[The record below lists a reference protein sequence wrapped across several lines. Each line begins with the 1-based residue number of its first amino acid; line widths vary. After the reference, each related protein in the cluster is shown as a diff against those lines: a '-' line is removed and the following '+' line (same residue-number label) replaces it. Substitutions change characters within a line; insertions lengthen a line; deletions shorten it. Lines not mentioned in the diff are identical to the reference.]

1 MCLRDRRRLNLG
13 EIVNGD
19 RLGEIRVEN
28 LLFSHII
35 ALLDNLALSLTDL
48 SPIVESP
55 KCEFRS
61 CFEERVVSGS
71 GYLNH
76 GKVGGLFLFLS
87 RG

>member
-1 MCLRDRRRLNLG
+1 MRLRDRRRLNLG
-13 EIVNGD
+13 KIVNSD

-28 LLFSHII
+28 LLLSHII
-35 ALLDNLALSLTDL
+35 ALLDNLALSLTHL
-48 SPIVESP
+48 SPIVERP

-61 CFEERVVSGS
+61 CLEERVVSGS

-76 GKVGGLFLFLS
+76 GKIGGLFLFLS